1 MATDATAAGT
11 GHTSHL
17 RWPRVPTLTLPQTT
31 LRPGAQNTIYT
42 FTKSTTTETTLRPI
56 TADLRYNVAN
66 IQVAAA
72 DLQFPD
78 EEAIHELTIGGASL
92 GNPELPLTTHICR
105 NHQGSAKHWHA
116 VTDQLRQWIDGKE
129 LRGPHAEA
137 LDDSRFDGFAY
148 PAAIPAIAVPINGT
162 EPRLRE
168 KYLLVKQKTANQKGL
183 VSHLASPVSPLNRL
197 RGPTAA
203 LRSHT
208 TAGLLTP
215 T

>member
-1 MATDATAAGT
+1 
-11 GHTSHL
+11 
-17 RWPRVPTLTLPQTT
+17 
-31 LRPGAQNTIYT
+31 
-42 FTKSTTTETTLRPI
+42 
-56 TADLRYNVAN
+56 
-66 IQVAAA
+66 
-72 DLQFPD
+72 
-78 EEAIHELTIGGASL
+78 
-92 GNPELPLTTHICR
+92 
-105 NHQGSAKHWHA
+105 
-116 VTDQLRQWIDGKE
+116 
-129 LRGPHAEA
+129 

-183 VSHLASPVSPLNRL
+183 VFHLASPVSPLNRL